1 MFSFA
6 RATLSSSVTLWRGT
20 KTSRLGKRPQKRLHL
35 YDIEGCPYCKLVRE
49 AMTEL
54 DLNVVIYPCP
64 KGGVRFRNSAIKIGG
79 KEQFPYLIDPNT
91 SISLYES
98 YDIISYLFRYYGKGH
113 LPNRWRRRYFNI
125 TTSLASTAIRFGS
138 GIYHKASKPPTM
150 MLELYSF
157 ESSPFTRP
165 VRELLCELEIPYVL
179 HNVGR
184 NQTLD
189 FVLPSIRE
197 RIFPFYNVKGKNRK
211 DMVTRTGR
219 MMVPYL
225 IDPNTSTELFESE
238 AILEYLINQYS
249 I

>member
-1 MFSFA
+1 MLSFA
-6 RATLSSSVTLWRGT
+6 KATIASSLSMWRGT
-20 KTSRLGKRPQKRLHL
+20 GTSKLGKRPQQRLHL

-49 AMTEL
+49 ALTEL
-54 DLNVVIYPCP
+54 DLDVVIYPCP
-64 KGGVRFRNSAIKIGG
+64 KGGIRFRNSAIKIGG

-113 LPNRWRRRYFNI
+113 LPKRWRRRYLNVV
-125 TTSLASTAIRFGS
+125 SSMVSSMVRFGA
-138 GIYHKASKPPTM
+138 GMYHKPSKSPAM

-157 ESSPFTRP
+157 ESSPFVKP

-184 NQTLD
+184 NQILD
-189 FVLPSIRE
+189 YVLPPIRQ

-211 DMVTRTGR
+211 GLVSRSGD

-225 IDPNTSTELFESE
+225 VDPNTGIEMFESSD
-238 AILEYLINQYS
+238 ICNYLLQQYS
-249 I
+249 V